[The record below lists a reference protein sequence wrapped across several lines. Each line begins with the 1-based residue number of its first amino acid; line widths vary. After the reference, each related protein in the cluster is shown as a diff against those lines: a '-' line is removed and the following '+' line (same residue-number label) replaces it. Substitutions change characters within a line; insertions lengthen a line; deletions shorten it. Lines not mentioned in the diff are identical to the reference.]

1 MRAAWSERTATDC
14 LVSKIVCTGRLSR
27 VVYEVHHHISCS
39 RGSCEA
45 EFDFHLPQ
53 MQSAVM
59 DDHIIEQYRQSS
71 YGRLNTYY
79 AINNNINICPRQ
91 ASVVSGWLDIMY
103 LE

>member
-1 MRAAWSERTATDC
+1 LSC
-14 LVSKIVCTGRLSR
+14 VKIVCTGRLSR
-27 VVYEVHHHISCS
+27 VVYEVHHISCS

-79 AINNNINICPRQ
+79 VINTLINTTIKSARQ
-91 ASVVSGWLDIMY
+91 ASVVSGWY
-103 LE
+103 LPRVDVGSY